1 MAREPIDVQRTFLA
15 RTLFGEWTGV
25 TNTDML
31 TARIDALDA
40 EMSALQ
46 PEWDGPSLQQSYTR
60 SEVYGALRDIYD
72 AA

>member
-15 RTLFGEWTGV
+15 RALFGEWTGV
-25 TNTDML
+25 INPDML

-46 PEWDGPSLQQSYTR
+46 PEWDVPSLQQSYTR

>member
-1 MAREPIDVQRTFLA
+1 MRPEQYA
-15 RTLFGEWTGV
+15 
-25 TNTDML
+25 DML